1 MLVAYPLWSALG
13 RFSPFGIN
21 RSIICN
27 ITDKALPLRKL
38 NTVMQQTQHIVDA
51 NRGYAKLICYQKA
64 VIIYDLTFHFCGR
77 FLDKRDRTYDQMIQ
91 AARSG
96 KQNIVEGYVDRATS
110 FEMALKLYNIARG
123 SLAELREDYL
133 DYLRVRGMCCWG
145 DGSQEKEAMRRL
157 AIEHSDSDFFLK
169 LADSRNDET
178 IANMVLVLL
187 YQTEHLLYNF
197 IQSQEQEFLKS
208 GGIKERMYQAR
219 VKKRGY

>member
-1 MLVAYPLWSALG
+1 MQTS
-13 RFSPFGIN
+13 N
-21 RSIICN
+21 KIIWN
-27 ITDKALPLRKL
+27 SNYSKL
-38 NTVMQQTQHIVDA
+38 
-51 NRGYAKLICYQKA
+51 LCYQKA
-64 VIIYDLTFHFCGR
+64 VIIYDLTFHFCKR
-77 FLDKRDRTYDQMIQ
+77 FIDVKDRTHDQMIQ

-157 AIEHSDSDFFLK
+157 SAEHSDSDFFLK
-169 LADSRNDET
+169 LAESRNDET

-197 IQSQEQEFLKS
+197 IQSQEREFLES
-208 GGIKERMYQAR
+208 GGIKERMYKAR

>member
-1 MLVAYPLWSALG
+1 
-13 RFSPFGIN
+13 
-21 RSIICN
+21 
-27 ITDKALPLRKL
+27 
-38 NTVMQQTQHIVDA
+38 MQQTQHIVEE
-51 NRGYAKLICYQKA
+51 NRGYTKLFCYQKA
-64 VIIYDLTFHFCGR
+64 VIIYDLTFHFCKR
-77 FLDKRDRTYDQMIQ
+77 FIDIKDRTHDQMIQ

-133 DYLRVRGMCCWG
+133 DYLRVRGMRCWG

-157 AIEHSDSDFFLK
+157 SAEHSDSDFFLK
-169 LADSRNDET
+169 LAESRNDET

-197 IQSQEQEFLKS
+197 IQSQEREFLES
-208 GGIKERMYQAR
+208 GGIKERMYKAR

>member
-1 MLVAYPLWSALG
+1 MQTS
-13 RFSPFGIN
+13 N
-21 RSIICN
+21 KIIWN
-27 ITDKALPLRKL
+27 S
-38 NTVMQQTQHIVDA
+38 N
-51 NRGYAKLICYQKA
+51 YSKLICYQKA
-64 VIIYDLTFHFCGR
+64 VIIYDLTFHFCKR
-77 FLDKRDRTYDQMIQ
+77 FIDVKDRTHDQMIQ

-133 DYLRVRGMCCWG
+133 DYLRVRGMHCWG

-157 AIEHSDSDFFLK
+157 SAEHSDSDFFLK
-169 LADSRNDET
+169 IAESRNDET

-219 VKKRGY
+219 VKTRGY

>member
-1 MLVAYPLWSALG
+1 
-13 RFSPFGIN
+13 
-21 RSIICN
+21 
-27 ITDKALPLRKL
+27 
-38 NTVMQQTQHIVDA
+38 
-51 NRGYAKLICYQKA
+51 
-64 VIIYDLTFHFCGR
+64 
-77 FLDKRDRTYDQMIQ
+77 
-91 AARSG
+91 
-96 KQNIVEGYVDRATS
+96 
-110 FEMALKLYNIARG
+110 
-123 SLAELREDYL
+123 
-133 DYLRVRGMCCWG
+133 
-145 DGSQEKEAMRRL
+145 MRRL